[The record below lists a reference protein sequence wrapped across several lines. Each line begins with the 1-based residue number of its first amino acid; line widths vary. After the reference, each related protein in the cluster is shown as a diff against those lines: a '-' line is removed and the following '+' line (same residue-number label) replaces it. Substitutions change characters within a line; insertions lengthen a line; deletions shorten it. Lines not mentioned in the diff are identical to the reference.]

1 MNTEISRDV
10 DTLMGRAEYPSFKRG
25 TLFCQIEIQFRALPI
40 PLVKL
45 PCGYPF

>member
-1 MNTEISRDV
+1 MNTGIPRDV
-10 DTLMGRAEYPSFKRG
+10 ETLMGRAEYPSYMGG

-45 PCGYPF
+45 PCGFPF